1 MVTEGSPAAAAAGP
15 GGTAGRAEAAAPARD
30 GDEAW
35 AMLAYL
41 GVPFVSVLAPLAV
54 CLLRGRGSA
63 FARRHAVQAL
73 NLAITL
79 LLYNICVLIMGVML
93 SLDSVGVALMIAVP
107 VALVLWLVT
116 LVFLLR
122 AAIRASAGG
131 FYQLPRWMC
140 ATIVGKSAAR

>member
-1 MVTEGSPAAAAAGP
+1 
-15 GGTAGRAEAAAPARD
+15 
-30 GDEAW
+30 
-35 AMLAYL
+35 MLAYL
-41 GVPFVSVLAPLAV
+41 GVPFISVLAPLAV
-54 CLLRGRGSA
+54 YLLRARRSA
-63 FARRHAVQAL
+63 FVRRHAVQGL
-73 NLAITL
+73 NLGITL

-116 LVFLLR
+116 LVFLIR